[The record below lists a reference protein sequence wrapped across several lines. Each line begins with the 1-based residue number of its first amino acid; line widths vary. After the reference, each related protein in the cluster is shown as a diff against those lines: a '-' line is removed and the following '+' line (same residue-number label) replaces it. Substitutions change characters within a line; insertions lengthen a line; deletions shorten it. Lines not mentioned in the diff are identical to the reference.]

1 MTADAYGK
9 SRPISGTTEGGHG
22 DVSEHRHI
30 TPRPVQAR
38 RPLPDRVAKRLPFE
52 ICAYERPRWDSPVSH
67 RTPQRCGYP
76 RYVVD

>member
-38 RPLPDRVAKRLPFE
+38 RPLPDRVAKRLPFK
-52 ICAYERPRWDSPVSH
+52 V
-67 RTPQRCGYP
+67 
-76 RYVVD
+76 